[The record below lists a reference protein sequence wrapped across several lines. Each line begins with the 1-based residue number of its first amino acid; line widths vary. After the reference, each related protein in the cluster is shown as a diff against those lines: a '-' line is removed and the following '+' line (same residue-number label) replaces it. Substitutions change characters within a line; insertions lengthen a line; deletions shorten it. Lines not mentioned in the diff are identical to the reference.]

1 MKLLTFAAVGTTA
14 AIVAV
19 VAYTMGSS
27 STPYNVP
34 EAAPVTGCA
43 GQVVGG
49 GSGSADDVTVPAPP
63 AAPPDVAALRAGN
76 PAFQLATP
84 STPVTPPSVT
94 PPVAG
99 AAAGGCD
106 GSYAGAAAGSRPGGA
121 TATWDPGLIISDEVF
136 YNTTAMSVDQIRAF
150 IADKNASCSADN
162 AWCLRNLKV
171 SYAVQP
177 ADEFCQA
184 VPAADQVDAATAI
197 AAFSTA
203 CGVNPQVMLVTLQKE
218 SQLLDR
224 TDVSA
229 SSYNAA
235 WGWNCPD
242 SGPGGSAN
250 CDPRYQ
256 GFFNQGFNMA
266 KQWSRYK
273 VGIPAGKYRYK
284 PNVTADIMWNVAES
298 GCGGAPV
305 TIRNMATASLYNYTP
320 YQPNEASLSAYP
332 GEGDNCSSYGNRNFF
347 RMFQKYFGDTGGGAV
362 PASVGGAGGTPITA
376 GGIGTVPVA
385 VSGNLITIPAVAHVP
400 AEMQGQVV
408 VAPSAEVAGAVAA
421 GMTWIGLPY
430 SWGGG
435 GAGGPSTG
443 LCVSGPAA
451 NDCNITGFDC
461 SGLTSYIA
469 KRWGASIPR
478 LSRSQRDGGKGVSW
492 DAALPGDI
500 VGYDG
505 HVTIYLGTFN
515 GVRMQLEAPQSGDY
529 VKVSRVRGG
538 ADSVVYRYW

>member
-1 MKLLTFAAVGTTA
+1 MKLLALAAAGTTA
-14 AIVAV
+14 VVVGV

-27 STPYNVP
+27 TPYAVAEP
-34 EAAPVTGCA
+34 TPVAGCS

-49 GSGSADDVTVPAPP
+49 TSAPAADDVTIPTPTSAPP
-63 AAPPDVAALRAGN
+63 NVNALRAGT
-76 PAFQLATP
+76 PAFQLVAP
-84 STPVTPPSVT
+84 STPVVTPPAVT
-94 PPVAG
+94 PPVVGVTSGCDSGYTG
-99 AAAGGCD
+99 AAAG
-106 GSYAGAAAGSRPGGA
+106 ARPGGA

-136 YNTTAMSVDQIRAF
+136 YNTTAMTVDQIRQF
-150 IADKNASCSADN
+150 IAEKNASCSADN
-162 AWCLRNLKV
+162 PWCLRNLKV
-171 SYAVQP
+171 SYALQP

-218 SQLLDR
+218 SRMLDR
-224 TDVSA
+224 TDVSEA
-229 SSYNAA
+229 SYGAA

-250 CDPRYQ
+250 CDPRYR
-256 GFFNQGFNMA
+256 GFFNQGYNMA

-273 VGIPAGKYRYK
+273 VGMPNGKYRYK

-305 TIRNMATASLYNYTP
+305 TIRNAATASLYNYTP
-320 YQPNEASLSAYP
+320 YQPNEASLAAYP
-332 GEGDNCSSYGNRNFF
+332 GEGDSCSEYGNRNFF

-362 PASVGGAGGTPITA
+362 PAGPGGAGGTPIEA

-385 VSGNLITIPAVAHVP
+385 VSGNLITLPVSPYVP

-408 VAPSAEVAGAVAA
+408 VAPSTQVASAIAA
-421 GMTWIGLPY
+421 GLTWVGLPY

-443 LCVSGPAA
+443 LCVSGPAS

-461 SGLTSYIA
+461 SGLTSYVA

-478 LSRSQRDGGKGVSW
+478 LSADQRNRTKGISW
-492 DAALPGDI
+492 DVALPGDI
-500 VGYDG
+500 IGYDG
-505 HVTIYLGTFN
+505 HVSIYLGTFN
-515 GVRMQLEAPQSGDY
+515 GVRWQLEAPQSGDY
-529 VKVSRVRGG
+529 VKVSRIGRGPDNV
-538 ADSVVYRYW
+538 AYRYW